1 MIIVADTTVTDINRN
16 LTAKNTFEGIISK
29 TLKNTDIFEWDNVFY
44 VTHNI
49 SGIAYCDEII
59 LVESRVIDE
68 FDEDDIN
75 LYHAL
80 IISKIKDNLYEK
92 EDITIIGDIKWLENN
107 KSLIKSLLDTFT
119 GNVYI
124 LGEGEQLNKDRI
136 LTYFDYVDELE
147 VGIDF
152 LV

>member
-1 MIIVADTTVTDINRN
+1 MILIADNTITEINRN

-29 TLKNTDIFEWDNVFY
+29 TLKNTDIFEWDSVFY

-49 SGIAYCDEII
+49 YGIAYCDDVINT
-59 LVESRVIDE
+59 ESRIIDD

-80 IISKIKDNLYEK
+80 IISKIKDNLTEK
-92 EDITIIGDIKWLENN
+92 EDLTIVGDFEWFEEN
-107 KSLIKSLLDTFT
+107 KSLIKTILDAID
-119 GNVYI
+119 GNVHL
-124 LGEGEQLNKDRI
+124 LGEGEILSKDRI
-136 LTYFDYVDELE
+136 LTYFDYVDDLE

>member
-59 LVESRVIDE
+59 RVESRVIDE

-92 EDITIIGDIKWLENN
+92 EDITIIGDVKWLENN

-136 LTYFDYVDELE
+136 LTYFDYVNELE